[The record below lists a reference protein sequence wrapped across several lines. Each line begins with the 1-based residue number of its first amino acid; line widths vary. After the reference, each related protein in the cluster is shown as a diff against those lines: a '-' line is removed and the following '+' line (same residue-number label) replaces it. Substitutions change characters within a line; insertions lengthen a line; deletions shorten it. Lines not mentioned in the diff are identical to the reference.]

1 MDGKKSKSRLIAI
14 SAPSGAGKTT
24 VCKLLA
30 KRNPGVRI
38 SVSATTRP
46 PRKNESN
53 GKDYHFL
60 SKQEFQEKIKNGDFI
75 EFESVHGNLY
85 GTLKSVVQG
94 LLDQGYFILF
104 DIDVNGAI
112 SIKNYDPN
120 AILIFLRPPS
130 IEELRRRLQD
140 RGADSESE
148 IEKRL
153 DRLPDEY
160 EKSKF
165 FDYDIVNDD
174 LMNTIQKIEKI
185 IFNNKK

>member
-1 MDGKKSKSRLIAI
+1 MKRKKAKSHLIAI

-30 KRNPGVRI
+30 QRNPTIRI

-46 PRKNESN
+46 PRKNESD
-53 GKDYHFL
+53 GEDYHFL
-60 SKQEFQEKIKNGDFI
+60 SKQEFQEKIENGDFI
-75 EFESVHGNLY
+75 EFERVHGKLY
-85 GTLKSVVQG
+85 GTLKLVVQE
-94 LLDQGYFILF
+94 LLEQEYFILF

-112 SIKNYDPN
+112 SIKNYDSN

-130 IEELRRRLQD
+130 MEELRRRLRE
-140 RGADSESE
+140 RGADSELE

-153 DRLPDEY
+153 ERVPDEY
-160 EKSKF
+160 EKAQF

-174 LMNTIQKIEKI
+174 LINTIEQIEKI

>member
-1 MDGKKSKSRLIAI
+1 
-14 SAPSGAGKTT
+14 
-24 VCKLLA
+24 
-30 KRNPGVRI
+30 
-38 SVSATTRP
+38 
-46 PRKNESN
+46 
-53 GKDYHFL
+53 
-60 SKQEFQEKIKNGDFI
+60 
-75 EFESVHGNLY
+75 
-85 GTLKSVVQG
+85 
-94 LLDQGYFILF
+94 LDQGYFILF

-153 DRLPDEY
+153 ERLPDEY

-165 FDYDIVNDD
+165 FDYDIVNDN
-174 LMNTIQKIEKI
+174 LINTIQEIEKI

>member
-1 MDGKKSKSRLIAI
+1 MNEKKSKSRLIAI

-30 KRNPGVRI
+30 ERNPGIRI

-46 PRKNESN
+46 PRKNESD
-53 GKDYHFL
+53 GEDYHFL
-60 SKQEFQEKIKNGDFI
+60 SKKEFQNKIENGDFI
-75 EFESVHGNLY
+75 EFERVHGNLY
-85 GTLKSVVQG
+85 GTLKSVVQE

-153 DRLPDEY
+153 ERLPDEY

-165 FDYDIVNDD
+165 FDYDIVNDN
-174 LMNTIQKIEKI
+174 LINTIQEIEKI